1 MMTVAHASQQ
11 VTEAAPQV
19 ICHQPPI
26 AYHCPLQLPMPCGPQ
41 VQAFIDLLTAASDF
55 AIFVDMMSNRE
66 RREYFFY
73 VMRSWR
79 QE

>member
-1 MMTVAHASQQ
+1 
-11 VTEAAPQV
+11 
-19 ICHQPPI
+19 
-26 AYHCPLQLPMPCGPQ
+26 MPCGPQ